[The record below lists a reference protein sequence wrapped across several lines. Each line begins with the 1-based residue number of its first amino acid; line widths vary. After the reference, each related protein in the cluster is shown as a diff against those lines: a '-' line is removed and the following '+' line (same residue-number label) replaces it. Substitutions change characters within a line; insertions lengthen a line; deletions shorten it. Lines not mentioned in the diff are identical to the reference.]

1 MTLVYWSYWI
11 QKNVAS
17 AQGHEVSFCM
27 FYTSSP
33 LTKHIFSAVCCFVGK
48 TCSCFLKPFRFKI
61 VLAPVWLQNKLAL
74 SSCYLSCWGHAHGI
88 IWKPWDFYIRKQKI
102 LADSLRF
109 FHKTLDLKEKCN
121 QTKERK
127 KSYCSNYENWRKLR
141 RKLKLFKLH
150 CTGSSGVIWK
160 VRRGYVHDCKGHFS
174 AILHSSTIWIE
185 GKKFKLCSDL
195 VTFKQKSP

>member
-1 MTLVYWSYWI
+1 M
-11 QKNVAS
+11 
-17 AQGHEVSFCM
+17 
-27 FYTSSP
+27 
-33 LTKHIFSAVCCFVGK
+33 CCFVGK

-127 KSYCSNYENWRKLR
+127 KNLIVRIMKIGENCEESWSCLSYTAL
-141 RKLKLFKLH
+141 
-150 CTGSSGVIWK
+150 
-160 VRRGYVHDCKGHFS
+160 
-174 AILHSSTIWIE
+174 
-185 GKKFKLCSDL
+185 DL
-195 VTFKQKSP
+195 VVWFERSEEVTYMIAKVIFLQSCIQVQYELKARNSNCAQIWSLSSKNLHKNQH